1 VDEIKEPALALDPG
15 RAMVSEPSA
24 AALGS
29 APSAAPHHVFL
40 IDGSG
45 FIFRAYFARARDP
58 KAAGGGFQRQSDG
71 MLTEVAFHFS
81 NMVDKYRR
89 ETDADHMAVIFDAS
103 GQSFRNRIYTD
114 YKANRREMPDDLRPQ
129 LEHVRRAAAAF
140 DICQIEMPDFEADD
154 LIATYTRH
162 AVEAGAKVTILSSD
176 KDLMQLVGDKVTMK
190 DPMTDRW
197 ISETEVR
204 EKFGVGPDKV
214 VEVQALCGDSTD
226 NVPGV
231 PGIGVKT
238 AAELINTYGD
248 LDTVLAHAHEIKQPK
263 RREALIENEAKAR
276 LSKELVKLDDR
287 APLPCPLSALGVK
300 PYDPEKLFPFL
311 DEMEFRALR
320 TRIERRLDIT
330 APPPTGPSEPATPE
344 VPPFTA
350 PHTYTVVDTLR
361 GLDHWVEAAYQAGA
375 VSIWPIA
382 SAVAGTRPALAGIA
396 LALSPGLAAYIPL
409 AHRPPAEL
417 DLAMPSELSLEAAM
431 DRLRPL
437 LEDPG
442 VLKISH
448 DVKAVANLLSRWN
461 VTLAPYDCTML
472 MAYVLDGGQFD
483 HGIESLVRRS
493 FEHELTPLKQLIGTG
508 KSLIAFAE
516 VPSDRARDFAAER
529 ADAALRLHMLLKA
542 RLVRDNMTAFYETIE
557 RPLVPVVAAMERE
570 GIKVDREA
578 LALLSEDFGR
588 RIAEIEAAIYRAVG
602 NDFNI
607 GSTKQLGDVLFE
619 KLGLPG
625 GKKGKTGAYGTDA
638 SILEELAPLHPVPA
652 QVLEWRQL
660 TKLKSTYADALADEI
675 DRETGRVHTS
685 YALAVA
691 ATGRFSSNNPNLQNI
706 PIRTEE
712 GRRIRRAFIAEPG
725 HLLLSADYSQ
735 IELRLAAHVAEVP
748 ELKQAFLDGVDI
760 HALTASQVFGVPLA
774 QMDASTRR
782 RAKAINFGIIY
793 GISAFGLGAQIG
805 VPQAEAAAY
814 IRAYFERFPAIR
826 AYMERIKTDCRNAGY
841 VETIFG
847 RKCWIAGI
855 RDANPARRAG
865 AERQAIN
872 APLQGSAAD
881 IIKRAMIRIPA
892 ALAADGLRARM
903 LLQVHDELLFEVPE
917 AEVEATARVVA
928 TVMEGACAP
937 HCELSVPLVVE
948 TGWAHSW
955 DEAH

>member
-1 VDEIKEPALALDPG
+1 VDDIIGALDIASPASAPAE
-15 RAMVSEPSA
+15 AMPA
-24 AALGS
+24 ATAT
-29 APSAAPHHVFL
+29 PSAAPHHVFL

-58 KAAGGGFQRQSDG
+58 KAERFQRQSDG
-71 MLTEVAFHFS
+71 MATEVVMIFS
-81 NMVDKYRR
+81 NMLDKYRR

-103 GQSFRNRIYTD
+103 GQSFRNRLYTD

-154 LIATYTRH
+154 LIATYARH
-162 AVEAGAKVTILSSD
+162 AVDAGAKVTILSSD
-176 KDLMQLVGDKVTMK
+176 KDLMQLVGDDVKMR
-190 DPMTDRW
+190 DPMTDRP
-197 ISETEVR
+197 IGETEVR

-214 VEVQALCGDSTD
+214 IEVQALCGDSTD

-238 AAELINTYGD
+238 AAELINSYGD
-248 LDTVLAHAHEIKQPK
+248 LETLLAHAHEIKQPK

-276 LSKELVKLDDR
+276 LSKELVKLDDHV
-287 APLPCPLSALGVK
+287 PLPCPLSALRVK
-300 PYDPEKLFPFL
+300 PYDPDKLFPFL
-311 DEMEFRALR
+311 DEMELRALK
-320 TRIERRLDIT
+320 TRIVRRLDIN
-330 APPPTGPSEPATPE
+330 APMPTGPSEPVIPE

-350 PHTYTVVDTLR
+350 PRTYALIETVE
-361 GLDHWVEAAYQAGA
+361 GLDHWIEAAYEAGRVA
-375 VSIWPIA
+375 VWVAA
-382 SAVAGTRPALAGIA
+382 SAVSGRRPDITGIA
-396 LALSPGLAAYIPL
+396 LALMPGMAAYIPL
-409 AHRPPAEL
+409 GHRPSGEL
-417 DLAMPSELSLEAAM
+417 DLAAASGVPL
-431 DRLRPL
+431 DVTIEKLRPL
-437 LEDPG
+437 LQDPG
-442 VLKISH
+442 ILKIGH
-448 DVKAVANLLSRWN
+448 DIKTTAHLLSRWGIS
-461 VTLAPYDCTML
+461 LAPHDCTML
-472 MAYVLDGGQFD
+472 MSYVLDGGQFD
-483 HGIESLVRRS
+483 HEIETLVKRS
-493 FEHELTPLKQLIGTG
+493 FEHDLTTLKELVGTG
-508 KSLIAFAE
+508 KSLIPFAE
-516 VPSDRARDFAAER
+516 VAPERARDFAAER
-529 ADAALRLHMLLKA
+529 ADVALRLHMLLRA
-542 RLVRDNMTAFYETIE
+542 RLVREKMTAFYETIE
-557 RPLVPVVAAMERE
+557 RPLAPVVAAMESA
-570 GIKVDREA
+570 GIMVDRVA
-578 LALLSEDFGR
+578 LAELSRDFAQ
-588 RIAEIEAAIYRAVG
+588 RIVTLEQSIYAAVG
-602 NDFNI
+602 NEFNI

-625 GKKGKTGAYGTDA
+625 GKRGKTGAYGTDA

-660 TKLKSTYADALADEI
+660 SKLKSTYADALGEEI
-675 DRETGRVHTS
+675 DAETGRVHTS

-725 HLLLSADYSQ
+725 NVLLSADYSQ
-735 IELRLAAHVAEVP
+735 IELRLAAHVADIP
-748 ELKQAFLDGVDI
+748 ELRQAFHDGVDI

-774 QMDASTRR
+774 TMDAATRR

-805 VPQAEAAAY
+805 VPQSEAAAY

-826 AYMERIKTDCRNAGY
+826 AYMERIKTDARRTGY

-847 RKCWIAGI
+847 RKCWISGI

-892 ALAADGLRARM
+892 ALAGAALKTRM

-917 AEVEATARVVA
+917 AETQTAA
-928 TVMEGACAP
+928 EIIKKIMEGACAP
-937 HCELSVPLVVE
+937 HCELTVPLVVE
-948 TGWAHSW
+948 TGFAHSW

>member
-1 VDEIKEPALALDPG
+1 MDDIIGALDIASPG
-15 RAMVSEPSA
+15 STPAEAMPTA
-24 AALGS
+24 TAT
-29 APSAAPHHVFL
+29 PSAAPHHVFL

-58 KAAGGGFQRQSDG
+58 KAERFQRQSDG
-71 MLTEVAFHFS
+71 IATEVVMIFS
-81 NMVDKYRR
+81 NMLDKYRR

-103 GQSFRNRIYTD
+103 AQSFRNRIYTD

-154 LIATYTRH
+154 LIATYARH
-162 AVEAGAKVTILSSD
+162 AVDAGARVTILSSD
-176 KDLMQLVGDKVTMK
+176 KDLMQLVGDDVKMR
-190 DPMTDRW
+190 DPMTDRP
-197 ISETEVR
+197 IGEAEVR

-214 VEVQALCGDSTD
+214 IEVQALCGDSTD

-238 AAELINTYGD
+238 AAELINSYGD
-248 LDTVLAHAHEIKQPK
+248 LETLLARAHEIKQPK

-276 LSKELVKLDDR
+276 LSKELVKLDDHV
-287 APLPCPLSALGVK
+287 PLPCPLSALRVK
-300 PYDPEKLFPFL
+300 PYDPDKLFPFL
-311 DEMEFRALR
+311 DEMELRALK
-320 TRIERRLDIT
+320 TRIVRRLDIN
-330 APPPTGPSEPATPE
+330 APMPTGPSEPVIPE

-350 PHTYTVVDTLR
+350 PRSYALIETAE
-361 GLDHWVEAAYQAGA
+361 GLDHWIEAAYEGGYVA
-375 VSIWPIA
+375 VWVAA
-382 SAVAGTRPALAGIA
+382 SAVSGRRPDIAGIA
-396 LALSPGLAAYIPL
+396 LALMPGMAAYIPL
-409 AHRPPAEL
+409 GHRPSGEL
-417 DLAMPSELSLEAAM
+417 DLAAASGVPL
-431 DRLRPL
+431 DVAIEKLRPL
-437 LEDPG
+437 LQDPG
-442 VLKISH
+442 ILKIGH
-448 DVKAVANLLSRWN
+448 DIKTTAHLLSRWGIS
-461 VTLAPYDCTML
+461 LAPHDCTML
-472 MAYVLDGGQFD
+472 MSYVLDGGQFD
-483 HGIESLVRRS
+483 HEIETLVKRG
-493 FEHELTPLKQLIGTG
+493 FEHDLTTLKELVGTG
-508 KSLIAFAE
+508 KSLIPLAE
-516 VPSDRARDFAAER
+516 VAPERARDFAAER

-542 RLVRDNMTAFYETIE
+542 RLVREKMTAFYETIE
-557 RPLVPVVAAMERE
+557 RPLAPVVAAMESA
-570 GIKVDREA
+570 GIMVDRAA
-578 LALLSEDFGR
+578 LAELSRDFAQR
-588 RIAEIEAAIYRAVG
+588 VAALEQSIYAAVG
-602 NDFNI
+602 NEFNI

-660 TKLKSTYADALADEI
+660 SKLKSTYADALGEEI
-675 DRETGRVHTS
+675 DAETGRVHTS

-725 HLLLSADYSQ
+725 HVLLSADYSQ
-735 IELRLAAHVAEVP
+735 IELRLAAHVADIP
-748 ELKQAFLDGVDI
+748 ELRQAFHDGVDI

-774 QMDASTRR
+774 TMDAATRR

-805 VPQAEAAAY
+805 VPQSEAAAY

-826 AYMERIKTDCRNAGY
+826 AYMERIKTDARRTGY

-847 RKCWIAGI
+847 RKCWISGI

-892 ALAADGLRARM
+892 ALASAGLKTRM

-917 AEVEATARVVA
+917 AETQTAA
-928 TVMEGACAP
+928 EIIKKVMEGACAP
-937 HCELSVPLVVE
+937 HCELTVPLVVE
-948 TGWAHSW
+948 TGFAHSW

>member
-1 VDEIKEPALALDPG
+1 MDDIIGALDIASP
-15 RAMVSEPSA
+15 
-24 AALGS
+24 GS
-29 APSAAPHHVFL
+29 APAVAVPAATATPSAAPHHVFL

-58 KAAGGGFQRQSDG
+58 KAERFQRQSDG
-71 MLTEVAFHFS
+71 MATEVVMIFS
-81 NMVDKYRR
+81 NMLDKYRR

-154 LIATYTRH
+154 LIATYARH
-162 AVEAGAKVTILSSD
+162 AVDAGAKVTILSSD
-176 KDLMQLVGDKVTMK
+176 KDLMQLVGDDVKMR
-190 DPMTDRW
+190 DPMTDRP
-197 ISETEVR
+197 IGEAEVR

-214 VEVQALCGDSTD
+214 IEVQALCGDSTD

-238 AAELINTYGD
+238 AAELINSYGD
-248 LDTVLAHAHEIKQPK
+248 LETLLAHAHEIKQPK

-276 LSKELVKLDDR
+276 LSKELVKLDDHV
-287 APLPCPLSALGVK
+287 PLPCPLSALRVK
-300 PYDPEKLFPFL
+300 PYDPDKLFPFL
-311 DEMEFRALR
+311 DEMELRALK
-320 TRIERRLDIT
+320 TRIVRRLDIN
-330 APPPTGPSEPATPE
+330 APMPSGPSEPVIPE

-350 PHTYTVVDTLR
+350 PRSYALIETLE
-361 GLDHWVEAAYQAGA
+361 GLDHWIEAAYEGGCVA
-375 VSIWPIA
+375 VWVAA
-382 SAVAGTRPALAGIA
+382 SAVSGRRPDIAGIA
-396 LALSPGLAAYIPL
+396 LALMPGMAAYIPL
-409 AHRPPAEL
+409 GHRPSGEL
-417 DLAMPSELSLEAAM
+417 NLAAASGVPL
-431 DRLRPL
+431 DVAIEKLRPL
-437 LEDPG
+437 LQEPG
-442 VLKISH
+442 VLKIGH
-448 DVKAVANLLSRWN
+448 EIKTTAHLLSRWGIS
-461 VTLAPYDCTML
+461 LAPHDCTML
-472 MAYVLDGGQFD
+472 MSYVLDGGQFD
-483 HGIESLVRRS
+483 HEIETLVKRG
-493 FEHELTPLKQLIGTG
+493 FEHDLTTLKELVGTG
-508 KSLIAFAE
+508 KSLIPFAE
-516 VPSDRARDFAAER
+516 VAPERARDFAAER
-529 ADAALRLHMLLKA
+529 ADAALRLHTLLKA
-542 RLVRDNMTAFYETIE
+542 RLVREKMTAFYETIE
-557 RPLVPVVAAMERE
+557 RPLAPVVAAMESA
-570 GIKVDREA
+570 GIMVDRAA
-578 LALLSEDFGR
+578 LAELSRDFAQ
-588 RIAEIEAAIYRAVG
+588 RIAALEQSIYAAVG
-602 NDFNI
+602 NEFNI

-660 TKLKSTYADALADEI
+660 SKLKSTYADALGEEI
-675 DRETGRVHTS
+675 DAETGRVHTS

-725 HLLLSADYSQ
+725 NVLLSADYSQ
-735 IELRLAAHVAEVP
+735 IELRLAAHVADIP
-748 ELKQAFLDGVDI
+748 ELRQAFHDGVDI

-774 QMDASTRR
+774 TMDAATRR

-805 VPQAEAAAY
+805 VPQSEAAAY

-826 AYMERIKTDCRNAGY
+826 AYMERIKTDARRTGY

-847 RKCWIAGI
+847 RKCWISGI

-892 ALAADGLRARM
+892 ALASAALKTRM

-917 AEVEATARVVA
+917 AETQTAA
-928 TVMEGACAP
+928 EIIKKVMEGACAP

-948 TGWAHSW
+948 TGFAHSW